1 MRLYLYTTFLL
12 LSLMAT
18 PLTPTWA
25 QVQTS
30 EQKTGTPPE
39 PEMRSVKGII
49 PAPVLYYTPDTRLGF
64 GASLLGYFSLRSYT
78 DTTYTRLSLARLVV
92 DYTLNKQTDQW
103 LYWDIFTRE
112 ERLLLRGELRHR
124 IYTDR
129 FYGIGNTTP
138 EEDRE
143 IYHYDMLGAQIAV
156 LKNVGFRSFLGPDL
170 QFTEYYDVRLDSIDR
185 FRDSQL
191 RSQQIPG
198 YKTGRNVGL
207 GAVFLIDHR
216 NSTAYPS
223 KGFYL
228 EISGYHFGKAFGSDF
243 RYNNFNLEFNRYYGL
258 GNDRV
263 LATNTIIKLNRGDVP
278 VQRLATAGGDR
289 ILRGYARNRFHDDNF
304 VGSQVEYRFPL
315 FWRLGMATFVG
326 VGDVFNNPSDIN
338 FSTVKYSVGT
348 GLRYA
353 IRPEQKLNS
362 RLDVGYGR
370 EGFNIY
376 LMIGEAF

>member
-1 MRLYLYTTFLL
+1 MRLYLYSTFLL
-12 LSLMAT
+12 LSLMAITAT
-18 PLTPTWA
+18 PLWA
-25 QVQTS
+25 QEQTS
-30 EQKTGTPPE
+30 EQKTSTPPE
-39 PEMRSVKGII
+39 PEMRSVKGLI

-64 GASLLGYFSLRSYT
+64 GASLLGYFRLRSYT

-103 LYWDIFTRE
+103 LYWNIFTRE

-129 FYGIGNTTP
+129 FYGIGNDTP
-138 EEDRE
+138 KGDRE
-143 IYHYDMLGAQIAV
+143 IYDYDMLSAKIAV

-170 QFTEYYDVRLDSIDR
+170 QITEYYDVELEEG
-185 FRDSQL
+185 SQL
-191 RSQQIPG
+191 LSKQIPG
-198 YKTGRNVGL
+198 YQTGRNVGL
-207 GAVFLIDHR
+207 GAIYLIDHR

-228 EISGYHFGKAFGSDF
+228 EISGYHFGKTFGSDF

-263 LATNTIIKLNRGDVP
+263 LATNTMLKLNDGEVP
-278 VQRLATAGGDR
+278 VQRLATAGGDK

-315 FWRLGMATFVG
+315 FWRLGMVAFAG
-326 VGDVFNNPSDIN
+326 IGDVFDKPSDIG
-338 FSTVKYSVGT
+338 FSTIKYSVGT

-370 EGFNIY
+370 EGFNVY

>member
-1 MRLYLYTTFLL
+1 MRLYLYITFLL
-12 LSLMAT
+12 FALMAVSAT
-18 PLTPTWA
+18 PLLA
-25 QVQTS
+25 QEQTS
-30 EQKTGTPPE
+30 EEKTTNPPK
-39 PEMRSVKGII
+39 PEMRSVKGLI

-64 GASLLGYFSLRSYT
+64 GASLLGYFRLRSYT

-103 LYWDIFTRE
+103 LYWNIFTRE

-129 FYGIGNTTP
+129 FYGIGNDTP
-138 EEDRE
+138 KGDRE
-143 IYHYDMLGAQIAV
+143 IYDYDMVSAKIAV
-156 LKNVGFRSFLGPDL
+156 LKNVGFRSFLGPDVQL
-170 QFTEYYDVRLDSIDR
+170 TEYYDVRLDSIDR

-207 GAVFLIDHR
+207 GAIFLIDHR
-216 NSTAYPS
+216 NSTSYPS

-228 EISGYHFGKAFGSDF
+228 EISGYHFGSIFTSDF
-243 RYNNFNLEFNRYYGL
+243 TYNNFNLEFNRYYGL
-258 GNDRV
+258 GSDRV
-263 LATNTIIKLNRGDVP
+263 LATNTMLKLNNGDVP
-278 VQRLATAGGDR
+278 VQRLATAGGDK

-315 FWRLGMATFVG
+315 FWRLGMATFAG
-326 VGDVFNNPSDIN
+326 IGDVFDKPSDMS
-338 FSTVKYSVGT
+338 FSTIKYSVGT

-353 IRPEQKLNS
+353 IKPEQKLNS

>member
-1 MRLYLYTTFLL
+1 MRLYLYLAFIL
-12 LSLMAT
+12 LSLSCLNALPSMA
-18 PLTPTWA
+18 
-25 QVQTS
+25 QEQTS
-30 EQKTGTPPE
+30 EKKTPTTPE
-39 PEMRSVKGII
+39 PEMRSVKGLI
-49 PAPVLYYTPDTRLGF
+49 PAPVLYYTPDTRLGI
-64 GASLLGYFSLRSYT
+64 GASLLGYFRLRSYN

-92 DYTLNKQTDQW
+92 DYTMNKQTDQW
-103 LYWDIFTRE
+103 LNWNIFTRE
-112 ERLLLRGELRHR
+112 EKLLLRGELRHR

-129 FYGIGNTTP
+129 FYGIGNDTP
-138 EEDRE
+138 EDDRE
-143 IYHYDMLGAQIAV
+143 IYHYDMLAAKIAV
-156 LKNVGFRSFLGPDL
+156 MKNVGFRSFLGPDL

-207 GAVFLIDHR
+207 GAIFLIDHR
-216 NSTAYPS
+216 NSTAFPS
-223 KGFYL
+223 RGFYL

-243 RYNNFNLEFNRYYGL
+243 RYNNINFEFNRYYGL

-263 LATNTIIKLNRGDVP
+263 LATNTMLKLNDGDVP
-278 VQRLATAGGDR
+278 VQRLATAGGDK
-289 ILRGYARNRFHDDNF
+289 ILRGYARNRFHDDHF
-304 VGSQVEYRFPL
+304 AGTQVEYRFPL
-315 FWRLGMATFVG
+315 FWRLGMATFAG
-326 VGDVFNNPSDIN
+326 IGDVFDKPSDIS
-338 FSTVKYSVGT
+338 FSTVKYSIGT

-353 IRPEQKLNS
+353 INPSQKLNS

>member
-1 MRLYLYTTFLL
+1 MRSYLYLTCLL
-12 LSLMAT
+12 LACLLLRPLPMLAQEQTTEEKT
-18 PLTPTWA
+18 PNTPE
-25 QVQTS
+25 S
-30 EQKTGTPPE
+30 DR
-39 PEMRSVKGII
+39 RSVKGLI
-49 PAPVLYYTPDTRLGF
+49 PAPVLYYTPDTKFGF
-64 GASLLGYFSLRSYT
+64 GASLLGYFRLRSYT

-103 LYWDIFTRE
+103 LYWNIFTRE
-112 ERLLLRGELRHR
+112 ERLMLRGELRHR

-129 FYGIGNTTP
+129 FYGIGNETP
-138 EEDRE
+138 EENRE
-143 IYHYDMLGAQIAV
+143 IYHYDMVGAKMAV

-170 QFTEYYDVRLDSIDR
+170 QFTQYYDVRLAE
-185 FRDSQL
+185 DSQL
-191 RSQQIPG
+191 RAQQIPG
-198 YKTGRNVGL
+198 YKKGRNVGL
-207 GAVFLIDHR
+207 GAMFLIDHR

-243 RYNNFNLEFNRYYGL
+243 RYNNVNLEFNRYYGL

-263 LATNTIIKLNRGDVP
+263 LATNTMLKLNNGDVP
-278 VQRLATAGGDR
+278 VQRLATAGGDK

-315 FWRLGMATFVG
+315 FWKLGMAAFAG
-326 VGDVFNNPSDIN
+326 VGDVFDKPRDVN
-338 FSTVKYSVGT
+338 FSTLKYSVGT
-348 GLRYA
+348 GFRYA
-353 IRPEQKLNS
+353 IRPEQKLNT

-370 EGFNIY
+370 EGFNVY

>member
-1 MRLYLYTTFLL
+1 MRLNLYLTFLL
-12 LSLMAT
+12 LVL
-18 PLTPTWA
+18 LTIKTYPVLA
-25 QVQTS
+25 QEQTT
-30 EQKTGTPPE
+30 ENQTVDPPK
-39 PEMRSVKGII
+39 PKMRSVKGLI
-49 PAPVLYYTPDTRLGF
+49 PAPVLYYTPDTKLGF
-64 GASLLGYFSLRSYT
+64 GASLLGYFRLRSYT

-103 LYWDIFTRE
+103 LYWNIFTRE
-112 ERLLLRGELRHR
+112 ERLMLRGELRHR

-129 FYGIGNTTP
+129 FYGLGNDSR

-143 IYHYDMLGAQIAV
+143 LYDYDMISAKIAV

-170 QFTEYYDVRLDSIDR
+170 HFTEYYNVELED
-185 FRDSQL
+185 DSQL
-191 RSQQIPG
+191 RSLELPG
-198 YKTGRNVGL
+198 YKKGRNVGL
-207 GAVFLIDHR
+207 GAIFLIDHR
-216 NSTAYPS
+216 NSTSYPS

-228 EISGYHFGKAFGSDF
+228 ELSGYHFGKAFGSDF
-243 RYNNFNLEFNRYYGL
+243 RYNNLNFEFNRYYGL

-263 LATNTIIKLNRGDVP
+263 LATNTMLRLNEGDVP
-278 VQRLATAGGDR
+278 VQRLPTAGGDKL
-289 ILRGYARNRFHDDNF
+289 LRGYARNRFHDDHF

-315 FWRLGMATFVG
+315 FWRLGMVTFAG
-326 VGDVFNNPSDIN
+326 IGDVFDKPKDVS
-338 FSTVKYSVGT
+338 FSTLKYSIGT

-353 IRPEQKLNS
+353 IRPDQKLNT

>member
-1 MRLYLYTTFLL
+1 MRLYLYFICLL
-12 LSLMAT
+12 LSLMALTVT
-18 PLTPTWA
+18 PLWA
-25 QVQTS
+25 QEQTS
-30 EQKTGTPPE
+30 EQKTSTPPE

-143 IYHYDMLGAQIAV
+143 IYHYDMVGAQIAV
-156 LKNVGFRSFLGPDL
+156 MKNVGFRSFLGPDL

-191 RSQQIPG
+191 RSLQIPG

-207 GAVFLIDHR
+207 GAIFLIDHR

-228 EISGYHFGKAFGSDF
+228 EISGYHFGKTFGSDF
-243 RYNNFNLEFNRYYGL
+243 SYNNFNLEFNRYYGL

-263 LATNTIIKLNRGDVP
+263 LATNTMIKLNRGDVP

-315 FWRLGMATFVG
+315 FWRLGMAAFAG

-370 EGFNIY
+370 EGFNVY

>member
-1 MRLYLYTTFLL
+1 MRLYLYFILPLFLFTLLNPIPALAQEQTTEEK
-12 LSLMAT
+12 
-18 PLTPTWA
+18 
-25 QVQTS
+25 TS
-30 EQKTGTPPE
+30 NPPE
-39 PEMRSVKGII
+39 PERRSVKGLI
-49 PAPVLYYTPDTRLGF
+49 PAPVIYYTPDTRLGF
-64 GASLLGYFSLRSYT
+64 GASLLGYFRLRSYT

-103 LYWDIFTRE
+103 LYWNIFTRE
-112 ERLLLRGELRHR
+112 ERLMLRGELRHR

-129 FYGIGNTTP
+129 FYGIGNDTR

-143 IYHYDMLGAQIAV
+143 LYDYDMISAKIAV

-170 QFTEYYDVRLDSIDR
+170 QFTEYYDVELEEG
-185 FRDSQL
+185 SQL
-191 RSQQIPG
+191 LSQQIPG

-207 GAVFLIDHR
+207 GAIFLIDHR

-228 EISGYHFGKAFGSDF
+228 EISGYHFGKTFGSDF

-258 GNDRV
+258 GKDRV
-263 LATNTIIKLNRGDVP
+263 LATNTMLRLNEGDVP
-278 VQRLATAGGDR
+278 VQRLATAGGDKL
-289 ILRGYARNRFHDDNF
+289 LRGYARNRFHDDHF

-315 FWRLGMATFVG
+315 FWRLGAAAFAG
-326 VGDVFNNPSDIN
+326 IGDVFDKPEDISL
-338 FSTVKYSVGT
+338 STIKYSIGT

-362 RLDVGYGR
+362 RLDIGYGR
-370 EGFNIY
+370 EGFNVY

>member
-1 MRLYLYTTFLL
+1 MRLYLYLAFVLIS
-12 LSLMAT
+12 LSCLKSLPAMA
-18 PLTPTWA
+18 
-25 QVQTS
+25 QEQTS
-30 EQKTGTPPE
+30 EEKNTTPPE
-39 PEMRSVKGII
+39 PEMRSVKGLI
-49 PAPVLYYTPDTRLGF
+49 PAPVLYYTPDTRLGV
-64 GASLLGYFSLRSYT
+64 GASLLGYFKLRSYN

-92 DYTLNKQTDQW
+92 DYTMNKQTDQW
-103 LYWDIFTRE
+103 LNWNVFTRE
-112 ERLLLRGELRHR
+112 EKLLLRGELRHR

-129 FYGIGNTTP
+129 FYGIGNDTP
-138 EEDRE
+138 EDDRE
-143 IYHYDMLGAQIAV
+143 IYHYDMLAAKIAV
-156 LKNVGFRSFLGPDL
+156 MKNVGFRSFFGPDL

-207 GAVFLIDHR
+207 GAIFLIDHR

-223 KGFYL
+223 RGFYL
-228 EISGYHFGKAFGSDF
+228 EISGYHFGKTFGSDF
-243 RYNNFNLEFNRYYGL
+243 RYNNINFEFNRYYGL

-263 LATNTIIKLNRGDVP
+263 LATNTVLKLNDGDVP
-278 VQRLATAGGDR
+278 VQRLATAGGDD
-289 ILRGYARNRFHDDNF
+289 ILRGYARNRFHDDHF
-304 VGSQVEYRFPL
+304 AGTQVEYRFPL
-315 FWRLGMATFVG
+315 FWKLGMATFLG
-326 VGDVFNNPSDIN
+326 IGDVFDKPSDISL
-338 FSTVKYSVGT
+338 STVKYSIGT

-353 IRPEQKLNS
+353 INPNQKLNS